1 MSELVG
7 GAGIVRAIEVNVGS
21 GLQFFE
27 AAGPNGASDSLRD
40 GINGDL
46 KAAVLEEARRGDR
59 VQSVLEL
66 ETAWKGWGNFEDGLG
81 LCFQDGPVA
90 AARLHSFPHH
100 AKIFRC

>member
-46 KAAVLEEARRGDR
+46 EAAVLEEARRGDR
-59 VQSVLEL
+59 GQSVLRL
-66 ETAWKGWGNFEDGLG
+66 GTALKGWGNFEDRLG
-81 LCFQDGPVA
+81 LCFHDARVDAPV
-90 AARLHSFPHH
+90 LHGVPV
-100 AKIFRC
+100 